1 MIGDETNFPH
11 KLLLTDRQVSRSR
24 KAFANNLSGD
34 IKLSK
39 TQLSRIAQSGGFIGR
54 LIGTL
59 LKVGLLFRKNVLM
72 PLRLTS
78 AASAT
83 DATIEKKIY
92 ESGMIILII
101 SNEETDIMKI
111 VKSLVESGLL
121 IKGVRETIESEAK
134 EQGVDFV
141 A

>member
-11 KLLLTDRQVSRSR
+11 KLLSTDRQVSRSR

-121 IKGVRETIESEAK
+121 IKGVRETIENEAK

>member
-11 KLLLTDRQVSRSR
+11 KLLLADRQVSRSR
-24 KAFANNLSGD
+24 KAFANNLSGT

-39 TQLSRIAQSGGFIGR
+39 TQLSRIAQSGGFISR

-59 LKVGLLFRKNVLM
+59 LKVGLPFRKNVLM

-121 IKGVRETIESEAK
+121 IKGVRETIENEAK